1 MHEFSLCQNIVSIV
15 SNKAGDNDIN
25 VKDIVIKVGD
35 IASVDLDSL
44 CFWFPVAIKDTNL
57 RDAKLQVIHQ
67 NAVAKC
73 NICHEEF
80 AVKQLY
86 EACPKCD
93 SYDKKILS
101 GQELTV
107 ESIIYKQEI

>member
-35 IASVDLDSL
+35 IAGVDLDSL
-44 CFWFPVAIKDTNL
+44 CFWFPVVIKDTNL
-57 RDAKLQVIHQ
+57 RDAELKVIHQ
-67 NAVAKC
+67 HALAKC
-73 NICHEEF
+73 NMCNKDF
-80 AVKQLY
+80 AIKQLY
-86 EACPKCD
+86 ESCPECH
-93 SYDKKILS
+93 SYDKQVIS

-107 ESIIYKQEI
+107 ESIIYKQEK